1 MSLKADAAERI
12 VNRPFPRRI
21 GMSVENNS
29 SFGFAFA
36 LLDRRHIVSR
46 LFGENLVDR
55 FEVKS
60 ELKQGEQKSEDYK
73 YNRYN
78 GGEEIEHD
86 RRKNKGEREEKPA
99 KKRTRV
105 FLERFNIRSLAA
117 TVLFKNLCHI
127 LAGLFFP
134 D

>member
-1 MSLKADAAERI
+1 MRLKADAAQSI

-29 SFGFAFA
+29 SFGFTGAF
-36 LLDRRHIVSR
+36 LDRRHIVSR

-60 ELKQGEQKSEDYK
+60 ELKQGEQKSEGNK

-78 GGEEIEHD
+78 RGEEIEHD

-99 KKRTRV
+99 KKGAWV
-105 FLERFNIRSLAA
+105 FLERLNIRSLAA
-117 TVLFKNLCHI
+117 TVLFKSLCHI